1 MTGPIVCLRSEVGD
15 VCQRMR
21 CEHLGAHVA
30 RPAQA
35 RATLKGSVTIPLV
48 GYGHCVGMVRV
59 WDNSVCVVL
68 LSRKS
73 HRVSTC
79 CLVFARKPR

>member
-1 MTGPIVCLRSEVGD
+1 VGD

-35 RATLKGSVTIPLV
+35 RATLKGSVTIPRV
-48 GYGHCVGMVRV
+48 GYVLV
-59 WDNSVCVVL
+59 WMWGVL
-68 LSRKS
+68 GITAFVLCCC
-73 HRVSTC
+73 RVSRIVSTFVVSS
-79 CLVFARKPR
+79 LPESRDDRRPIVAPG